1 MGLLE
6 KIFGKK
12 ADEAPPKASG
22 YFSTL
27 SSYAPVFTTYD
38 GGVFE
43 MALTRAAVNAI
54 ATQCSKLEPFVT
66 GAANRQIE
74 SALRQKPN
82 PYMDKTKF
90 LYRTCAILEA
100 KTTCFVFPMRDA
112 YGRINGFYPAL
123 PSTAAAYSV
132 QGELWYEIRFPNGQ
146 SVLEP
151 ATNVGVLTKVQLEN
165 ELFGDG
171 NRAIEPTMQLIDAQ
185 NQAINSAIENSAS
198 IDWLVKVAGQSR
210 PEDIAA
216 KRDEFAAGN
225 LSKSNTTGVMAYDNT
240 WENVT
245 PIDRKQY
252 TVDAEQMKLIENNV
266 FNYFG
271 VNEEILQNKF
281 NEDVWN
287 AFYESK
293 VEPFQQQLSLVLTNM
308 TYSDRE
314 RAQGNA
320 ISFMSSAIDYMSNQ
334 TKATLCQSMT
344 DRGAMNADE
353 FRAKFGMPPVPDGM
367 GQQFAIRGEYILAAN
382 LATNTVAAAKAAAE
396 ANKSNESE
404 GAEDAD

>member
-1 MGLLE
+1 ML
-6 KIFGKK
+6 
-12 ADEAPPKASG
+12 
-22 YFSTL
+22 
-27 SSYAPVFTTYD
+27 
-38 GGVFE
+38 
-43 MALTRAAVNAI
+43 
-54 ATQCSKLEPFVT
+54 
-66 GAANRQIE
+66 
-74 SALRQKPN
+74 
-82 PYMDKTKF
+82 TKF
-90 LYRTCAILEA
+90 
-100 KTTCFVFPMRDA
+100 
-112 YGRINGFYPAL
+112 
-123 PSTAAAYSV
+123 
-132 QGELWYEIRFPNGQ
+132 
-146 SVLEP
+146 
-151 ATNVGVLTKVQLEN
+151 QLEN
-165 ELFGDG
+165 DLFGDG
-171 NRAIEPTMQLIDAQ
+171 NR
-185 NQAINSAIENSAS
+185 AIENSAS

-382 LATNTVAAAKAAAE
+382 LATNTAAAAKAAAE